1 MQAQSSKN
9 FAKQPFCLVFVIFGV
24 CLLLFV
30 FFFVT
35 LVLNLQLS
43 QSRGIASP
51 VGRFPASVWRPGCYE
66 VQRLLLFVTD
76 K

>member
-9 FAKQPFCLVFVIFGV
+9 FAEQPFCLVFVIFGV

-35 LVLNLQLS
+35 LVLNSQPS
-43 QSRGIASP
+43 QSRGVASP
-51 VGRFPASVWRPGCYE
+51 VGSFPASVWHPGCYK
-66 VQRLLLFVTD
+66 VQRLLLFVTN

>member
-1 MQAQSSKN
+1 MQSQSSKN

-35 LVLNLQLS
+35 LVLNS
-43 QSRGIASP
+43 QPLLGRGLASP
-51 VGRFPASVWRPGCYE
+51 VGSFPASVWHPGCYE
-66 VQRLLLFVTD
+66 VQRLLLFMTN